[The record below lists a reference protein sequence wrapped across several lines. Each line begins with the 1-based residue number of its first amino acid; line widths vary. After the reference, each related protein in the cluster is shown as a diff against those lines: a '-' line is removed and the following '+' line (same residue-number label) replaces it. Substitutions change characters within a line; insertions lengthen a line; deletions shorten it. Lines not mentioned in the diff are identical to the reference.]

1 MKELN
6 ISDKLPRVEDIEL
19 IDTHCH
25 LDISPLERDVDKV
38 IENASYAGV
47 KRMITIGIDLMSSVA
62 AVELASNYE
71 QVYAAVGVHPHD
83 ASTFSPRL
91 ADELISMAQSHDK
104 VVAWGEIGLD
114 YAKNYSARPVQHDA
128 FDEQLELAIEL
139 DLPVIIHD
147 REAHE
152 DIFDILSLKKGRIR
166 GVIHCFSG
174 NKDWAKK
181 FLDLDFYLSFTGVIT
196 FKNASNLREVVKYCP
211 LDRIMVETDSPFL
224 APVPVRGKINQPA
237 YVYFVAQKIAE
248 LKECSIKEVAKCTT
262 QNAEVLFG
270 L

>member
-6 ISDKLPRVEDIEL
+6 ISDKLPRVEGIEL

-25 LDISPLERDVDKV
+25 LDISPLERDVDK
-38 IENASYAGV
+38 IIKNASYSGV
-47 KRMITIGIDLMSSVA
+47 MRMITIGIDLMSSVA
-62 AVELASNYE
+62 AIELASNYD
-71 QVYAAVGVHPHD
+71 QVYAAIGVHPHD

-91 ADELISMAQSHDK
+91 ADELVSMAQNPK

-128 FDEQLELAIEL
+128 FDEQLELAIQL
-139 DLPVIIHD
+139 NLPVIIHD

-152 DIFDILSLKKGRIR
+152 DIFDILSLKKGRIK

-174 NKDWAKK
+174 NKEWAKK
-181 FLDLDFYLSFTGVIT
+181 FLDLDFYISFTGVIT
-196 FKNASNLREVVKYCP
+196 FKNASSLREVVKYCP

-224 APVPVRGKINQPA
+224 APVPVRGKVNQPA
-237 YVYFVAQKIAE
+237 YVYFVAQKVSE
-248 LKECSIKEVAKCTT
+248 LKGCSLKEVAQCTT
-262 QNAEVLFG
+262 QNAKDLFG